1 MSTINPNSYT
11 NTFAKSYANMSL
23 KQVEPSR
30 AQMA

>member
-11 NTFAKSYANMSL
+11 NTFAKSYANVPL